1 MERMDNEASGIGG
14 VGPIVKVTWN
24 DAAEQIK
31 IHTLNGANPE
41 EHLAV
46 CETVG
51 ELVVK
56 DRKALILVHHWSD
69 TDGIDIL
76 AIPTDWVQKIEVL
89 EKVGDAIIEPTR
101 NDICILENSESQ
113 QESQNVTTSKDS
125 KNK

>member
-1 MERMDNEASGIGG
+1 MDKTASGIGG

-31 IHTLNGANPE
+31 IRAINGENPE

-76 AIPTDWVQKIEVL
+76 AIPTDWVQQIEVL

-101 NDICILENSESQ
+101 NELCIIENLESQ
-113 QESQNVTTSKDS
+113 PESQDVSTSKDS

>member
-1 MERMDNEASGIGG
+1 METKRAKGIGG

-31 IHTLNGANPE
+31 IHAINGDNPE

-46 CETVG
+46 CETIG

-89 EKVGDAIIEPTR
+89 EKVGDAILEPTR
-101 NDICILENSESQ
+101 NELCILENLESQ
-113 QESQNVTTSKDS
+113 QESQNAKTSKSS
-125 KNK
+125 KSK

>member
-1 MERMDNEASGIGG
+1 MDKKASGIGG

-31 IHTLNGANPE
+31 IHAINGDNPE

-56 DRKALILVHHWSD
+56 DRKALILIHHWSD

-76 AIPTDWVQKIEVL
+76 AIPTDWVQQIEVL

-101 NDICILENSESQ
+101 NELCIIENLESQ
-113 QESQNVTTSKDS
+113 PESQDVSTSKDS
-125 KNK
+125 KSK

>member
-1 MERMDNEASGIGG
+1 MDKQAKGIGG

-31 IHTLNGANPE
+31 IHAINGDNPE

-46 CETVG
+46 CETIG

-89 EKVGDAIIEPTR
+89 EKVGDAILEPTR
-101 NDICILENSESQ
+101 NELCILENLESQ
-113 QESQNVTTSKDS
+113 QESQNAKTSKSS
-125 KNK
+125 KSK

>member
-1 MERMDNEASGIGG
+1 MDNEARGIGA
-14 VGPIVKVTWN
+14 VGPLVKVTWN

-31 IHTLNGANPE
+31 IRAINGENPE

-76 AIPTDWVQKIEVL
+76 AIPTDWVQKMEVL

-101 NDICILENSESQ
+101 NELCIIENLESQ
-113 QESQNVTTSKDS
+113 PESQDVSTSKDS

>member
-1 MERMDNEASGIGG
+1 MESMDNEARGIGA
-14 VGPIVKVTWN
+14 VGPLVKVTWN

-31 IHTLNGANPE
+31 IHAINGENPV

-46 CETVG
+46 CETIG
-51 ELVVK
+51 QLVVK

-76 AIPTDWVQKIEVL
+76 AIPTDWVQKIEVF

-101 NDICILENSESQ
+101 NDICIIENSESPP
-113 QESQNVTTSKDS
+113 ESQDVSPSSNSKS
-125 KNK
+125 K

>member
-31 IHTLNGANPE
+31 IRAINGANPE

-101 NDICILENSESQ
+101 NELCILENLESQ
-113 QESQNVTTSKDS
+113 QESQDVTTSKGS
-125 KNK
+125 KDK

>member
-1 MERMDNEASGIGG
+1 MDKTASGIGG

-31 IHTLNGANPE
+31 IRAINGENQE
-41 EHLAV
+41 EQLAV

-101 NDICILENSESQ
+101 NELCIIENLESQ
-113 QESQNVTTSKDS
+113 PESQDVSTSKDS

>member
-1 MERMDNEASGIGG
+1 MDKTASGIGG

-31 IHTLNGANPE
+31 IRAINGENPE

-101 NDICILENSESQ
+101 NELCIIENLESQ
-113 QESQNVTTSKDS
+113 HESQDASTSKS
-125 KNK
+125 SRPL

>member
-1 MERMDNEASGIGG
+1 MDNEASGIGG

-24 DAAEQIK
+24 DAAQQIK
-31 IHTLNGANPE
+31 VHTINAKHPE

-51 ELVVK
+51 ELIVN
-56 DRKALILVHHWSD
+56 DPKALILVQHWSD

-76 AIPTDWVQKIEVL
+76 AIPRDWCQSIEVM

-101 NDICILENSESQ
+101 NEICIIENSESQ
-113 QESQNVTTSKDS
+113 PESQDVSTSSNS
-125 KNK
+125 KSK

>member
-1 MERMDNEASGIGG
+1 MDNEASGIGG

-31 IHTLNGANPE
+31 IRAINGANPE

>member
-1 MERMDNEASGIGG
+1 METKRAKGIGG

-31 IHTLNGANPE
+31 IHAINGDNPE

-46 CETVG
+46 CETIG

-89 EKVGDAIIEPTR
+89 EKVGDAILEPTR
-101 NDICILENSESQ
+101 NELCTIENSESP
-113 QESQNVTTSKDS
+113 QESQNATTSKNS
-125 KNK
+125 KTK

>member
-1 MERMDNEASGIGG
+1 MDKTASGIGG

-31 IHTLNGANPE
+31 IHCIDGENPE
-41 EHLAV
+41 KHLAV

-56 DRKALILVHHWSD
+56 GRKALILVHHWSD

-101 NDICILENSESQ
+101 NELCIIENLESQ
-113 QESQNVTTSKDS
+113 QESQSAKQSKTSKS
-125 KNK
+125 K

>member
-1 MERMDNEASGIGG
+1 MDKTASGIGG

-31 IHTLNGANPE
+31 IRAINGENPE

-76 AIPTDWVQKIEVL
+76 AIPTDWVQQIEVL

-101 NDICILENSESQ
+101 NELCIIENLESQ
-113 QESQNVTTSKDS
+113 PESQDVSTSKNS

>member
-1 MERMDNEASGIGG
+1 MDNEARGIGA
-14 VGPIVKVTWN
+14 VGPLVKVTWN

-31 IHTLNGANPE
+31 IHAINGENPV

-46 CETVG
+46 CETIG

-56 DRKALILVHHWSD
+56 DRKALILVLHWSD

-76 AIPTDWVQKIEVL
+76 AIPTDWVQKIEVF

-101 NDICILENSESQ
+101 NDICIIENSESQ
-113 QESQNVTTSKDS
+113 PESQDVSTSSNS
-125 KNK
+125 KSK

>member
-1 MERMDNEASGIGG
+1 MDNEARGIGA
-14 VGPIVKVTWN
+14 VGPLVKVTWN

-31 IHTLNGANPE
+31 IHAINGENPV

-46 CETVG
+46 CETIG

-76 AIPTDWVQKIEVL
+76 AIPTDWVQKIEVF

-101 NDICILENSESQ
+101 NDICIIENSESQ
-113 QESQNVTTSKDS
+113 PESQDVTTSKSS

>member
-1 MERMDNEASGIGG
+1 MENQARGIGA
-14 VGPIVKVTWN
+14 VGPLVKVTWN

-31 IHTLNGANPE
+31 IHTINGENPV

-46 CETVG
+46 CESIG

-56 DRKALILVHHWSD
+56 DRKALILIHHWSD

-76 AIPTDWVQKIEVL
+76 AIPTDWVQSIEVL

-101 NDICILENSESQ
+101 NELGIIENLESQ
-113 QESQNVTTSKDS
+113 QESPSATPSKTSTK
-125 KNK
+125 K

>member
-1 MERMDNEASGIGG
+1 MDKQASGIGG

-31 IHTLNGANPE
+31 IRAINGENPE

-76 AIPTDWVQKIEVL
+76 AIPTDWVQKMEVL

-101 NDICILENSESQ
+101 NELCIIENLESQ
-113 QESQNVTTSKDS
+113 PESQDVSTSKDS

>member
-1 MERMDNEASGIGG
+1 METKRAKGIGG

-24 DAAEQIK
+24 DAAGQIK
-31 IHTLNGANPE
+31 IHAINGDNPE

-46 CETVG
+46 CETIG

-89 EKVGDAIIEPTR
+89 EKVGDAILEPTR
-101 NDICILENSESQ
+101 NELCILENLESQ
-113 QESQNVTTSKDS
+113 QESQNAKTSKSS
-125 KNK
+125 KSK

>member
-1 MERMDNEASGIGG
+1 MDNEASGIGG

-31 IHTLNGANPE
+31 IRAINGANPE

-76 AIPTDWVQKIEVL
+76 AIPTDWVQTIEVL

-101 NDICILENSESQ
+101 NELCIIENLESQ
-113 QESQNVTTSKDS
+113 PESKDVSTSKNS

>member
-1 MERMDNEASGIGG
+1 MDKTASGIGG

-31 IHTLNGANPE
+31 IRAINGENPE

-76 AIPTDWVQKIEVL
+76 AIPTDWVQKMEVL

-101 NDICILENSESQ
+101 NELCIIENLDSQPESQ
-113 QESQNVTTSKDS
+113 DVSTSKDS

>member
-1 MERMDNEASGIGG
+1 MDKQASGIGG

-31 IHTLNGANPE
+31 IRAINGDNPV

-89 EKVGDAIIEPTR
+89 EKVGDAILEPTR
-101 NDICILENSESQ
+101 NELCIIENLESQ
-113 QESQNVTTSKDS
+113 QESQDASTSKS
-125 KNK
+125 SRPL

>member
-1 MERMDNEASGIGG
+1 METKRAKGIGG

-31 IHTLNGANPE
+31 IHAINGDNPE

-46 CETVG
+46 CETIG

-56 DRKALILVHHWSD
+56 NPKALILVHHWSD

-89 EKVGDAIIEPTR
+89 EKVGDAILEPTR
-101 NDICILENSESQ
+101 NELCILENLESQ
-113 QESQNVTTSKDS
+113 QESQNAKTSKSS
-125 KNK
+125 KSK

>member
-1 MERMDNEASGIGG
+1 MDKKASGIGG

-31 IHTLNGANPE
+31 IHAINGDNPE

-56 DRKALILVHHWSD
+56 DRKALILIHHWSD

-76 AIPTDWVQKIEVL
+76 AIPTDWVQTIEVL

-101 NDICILENSESQ
+101 NELCIIENLESQ
-113 QESQNVTTSKDS
+113 PESQDVSTSKNS

>member
-1 MERMDNEASGIGG
+1 MDKTARGIGA
-14 VGPIVKVTWN
+14 VGPLVKVTWN

>member
-1 MERMDNEASGIGG
+1 MDNEASGIGG

-31 IHTLNGANPE
+31 IRAINGANPE

-51 ELVVK
+51 ELVIK
-56 DRKALILVHHWSD
+56 DPKALILVQHWSD
-69 TDGIDIL
+69 TDGIEIL
-76 AIPTDWVQKIEVL
+76 AIPADWCTKIEVL

-101 NDICILENSESQ
+101 NELCILENLESQ
-113 QESQNVTTSKDS
+113 QESQSATTSKSS
-125 KNK
+125 KSK

>member
-1 MERMDNEASGIGG
+1 MDRMDKQASGIGG

-31 IHTLNGANPE
+31 IRAINGDNPV

-76 AIPTDWVQKIEVL
+76 AIPTDWVQTIEVL

-101 NDICILENSESQ
+101 NELCIIENLESQ
-113 QESQNVTTSKDS
+113 PESQDVSTSKDS